1 MNTEQMLTE
10 KQGRE
15 FAELCELLPWYV
27 NLTLSEAEM
36 RAMEEHLRHCEACVA
51 ELPLLRAVGESMHS
65 DSVAVLAPKP
75 DIEQFLANAPRDKS
89 VLPLRTMAWVGG
101 AVAATVAILAVVLN
115 WTQTDVSIATPEV
128 FETATSAAGGATF
141 DYVLQI
147 SFNEE
152 VDPQSHSAA
161 LDSLAPVSIAGPDS
175 AGNYRV
181 VIRLPARSMREL
193 QDFTQSIES
202 DAAISSAAIVA
213 VELPVESR

>member
-27 NLTLSEAEM
+27 NRTLSEAEM
-36 RAMEEHLRHCEACVA
+36 RAMEEHLRHCDACVA
-51 ELPLLRAVGESMHS
+51 EHALLRAVGDSMHS

-75 DIEQFLANAPRDKS
+75 DIEQFLASASRDKS

-115 WTQTDVSIATPEV
+115 WTQTDVSVATPEV
-128 FETATSAAGGATF
+128 FETATRAGGGATF

-147 SFNEE
+147 AFNEE
-152 VDPQSHSAA
+152 VDSQSRSAA
-161 LDSLAPVSIAGPDS
+161 LDALAPVSVAGPDS

-181 VIRLPARSMREL
+181 VIRLPARSMSEL

-202 DAAISSAAIVA
+202 DAAISNAAIVA

>member
-15 FAELCELLPWYV
+15 FAEFCELLPWYV
-27 NLTLSEAEM
+27 NRTLNEAEM
-36 RAMEEHLRHCEACVA
+36 HAMEEHLRHCEACA
-51 ELPLLRAVGESMHS
+51 GELPILRAVGESMHS
-65 DSVAVLAPKP
+65 DSVAVLAPRP
-75 DIEQFLANAPRDKS
+75 DIERFFANASRDKAA
-89 VLPLRTMAWVGG
+89 LPLRAMAWVGA
-101 AVAATVAILAVVLN
+101 AVAATLAILAVVLN
-115 WTQTDVSIATPEV
+115 WTQTEVFVATPEV
-128 FETATSAAGGATF
+128 FETATGADSGATF

-152 VDPQSHSAA
+152 VDSESRSAA
-161 LDSLAPVSIAGPDS
+161 VEALVPVSVAGPDS

-202 DAAISSAAIVA
+202 DAAISNAAIVA